1 MLQNQFKKFALAT
14 LWLTMMST
22 CGISNAA
29 DPFPSKNLRI
39 IVPVAPGAT
48 NDFLARSLAV
58 ELGKVLNQTVIVEN
72 KPGANQ
78 IIGTSEL
85 AKSAPD
91 GHTMAMLISS
101 HVINPYISKS
111 LPYDPEKDFTPLA
124 MVGIMPG
131 LLTVHPSLPVKT
143 FAELIAYAKAN
154 PGVLAYGQPGGN
166 SSGHLTMEYLKK
178 QAGIDVLSI
187 PYKGGGPAIIDL
199 LAGRFQVFVNSPTA
213 TMPHVKS
220 GGLRAIATTGAKR
233 PPALADLPT
242 IAESGYPNVVTY
254 EWYALFLPAKVPQ
267 AIVNQLNGEIVKI
280 MATPVMQKRLFDIG
294 AESRDDNPAQFAKFI
309 AQESQAWG
317 QRIRQLEI
325 KPE

>member
-143 FAELIAYAKAN
+143 FAELITYAKAN

-220 GGLRAIATTGAKR
+220 GGIWLPECGYLRVVR
-233 PPALADLPT
+233 FVLASKSSSSNR
-242 IAESGYPNVVTY
+242 ESTQ
-254 EWYALFLPAKVPQ
+254 W
-267 AIVNQLNGEIVKI
+267 
-280 MATPVMQKRLFDIG
+280 
-294 AESRDDNPAQFAKFI
+294 
-309 AQESQAWG
+309 
-317 QRIRQLEI
+317 
-325 KPE
+325 

>member
-1 MLQNQFKKFALAT
+1 MLQNQIRKFALTT
-14 LWLTMMST
+14 LWLTIMST

-111 LPYDPEKDFTPLA
+111 LPYDPEKDFTP
-124 MVGIMPG
+124 
-131 LLTVHPSLPVKT
+131 SLWWV
-143 FAELIAYAKAN
+143 
-154 PGVLAYGQPGGN
+154 
-166 SSGHLTMEYLKK
+166 SC
-178 QAGIDVLSI
+178 
-187 PYKGGGPAIIDL
+187 
-199 LAGRFQVFVNSPTA
+199 
-213 TMPHVKS
+213 
-220 GGLRAIATTGAKR
+220 RA
-233 PPALADLPT
+233 
-242 IAESGYPNVVTY
+242 
-254 EWYALFLPAKVPQ
+254 F
-267 AIVNQLNGEIVKI
+267 
-280 MATPVMQKRLFDIG
+280 
-294 AESRDDNPAQFAKFI
+294 
-309 AQESQAWG
+309 
-317 QRIRQLEI
+317 
-325 KPE
+325 

>member
-1 MLQNQFKKFALAT
+1 MFLKSFKKIAFVSL
-14 LWLTMMST
+14 LFNSFF
-22 CGISNAA
+22 IPVYSHAA
-29 DPFPSKNLRI
+29 DVFPTRPLKI

-48 NDFLARSLAV
+48 NDFLARSVAV

-101 HVINPYISKS
+101 HVINPYVAKS
-111 LPYDPEKDFTPLA
+111 LPYDPDKDFIPLA

-131 LLTVHPSLPVKT
+131 LLTIHPSLPVKN
-143 FAELIAYAKAN
+143 FSELIAYAKAN

-178 QAGIDVLSI
+178 QAGIDVLSV

-213 TMPHVKS
+213 TLPHVKS
-220 GGLRAIATTGAKR
+220 GALRAIATTGAKR

-242 IAESGYPNVVTY
+242 IAESGYPNVTTY
-254 EWYALFLPAKVPQ
+254 EWYALFLPAKVPP
-267 AIVNQLNGEIVKI
+267 AIVNQLNSEIVKI
-280 MATPVMQKRLFDIG
+280 MNTPAMQKRLLDIG